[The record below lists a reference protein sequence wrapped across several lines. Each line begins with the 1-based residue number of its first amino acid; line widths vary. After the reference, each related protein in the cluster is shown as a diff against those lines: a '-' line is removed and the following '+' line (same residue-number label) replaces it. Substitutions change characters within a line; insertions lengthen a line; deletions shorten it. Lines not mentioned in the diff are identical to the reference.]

1 MSFQN
6 TFPKNVQKRKPR
18 VVPSSLFPSSPP
30 PTSSVSTCSMC
41 TTCHR
46 AATARAWATACAAS
60 PTTAGARCWASP
72 WPLAPPSYASARRKR
87 RSAPASAW
95 RTRTCSA
102 GASPSPSQLRPLR
115 GTTRPHHPP
124 HLRLHL
130 RFQFNLFPPPLFPSF
145 PWRSRAPLGGKG
157 VRGVSVRERG
167 NPRSPSPFRCLRGP
181 TAPGGGAGGDLTPFP
196 PKPEPFLRS
205 AASCRP
211 PPHPACRLSS
221 PNLVHVLHSACANLW
236 LLNYSHAS
244 SHASCSL
251 MPGLFLCF
259 VQHFM

>member
-1 MSFQN
+1 MF
-6 TFPKNVQKRKPR
+6 KNVNPER
-18 VVPSSLFPSSPP
+18 SHLLSFPPLLP

-72 WPLAPPSYASARRKR
+72 WPPAPPPSASARRKR

-115 GTTRPHHPP
+115 RGTTRPHHPP

-130 RFQFNLFPPPLFPSF
+130 RFQFNLFPPLFPSF
-145 PWRSRAPLGGKG
+145 PWRSRAPLGGTG

-181 TAPGGGAGGDLTPFP
+181 TAPGGGAGGHFTPFP

-205 AASCRP
+205 AASC
-211 PPHPACRLSS
+211 HPACRLSS
-221 PNLVHVLHSACANLW
+221 PNPVHVLHSACANLW
-236 LLNYSHAS
+236 LLNYSCAS

-251 MPGLFLCF
+251 MPGLFLYF

>member
-1 MSFQN
+1 MF
-6 TFPKNVQKRKPR
+6 KNVNPER
-18 VVPSSLFPSSPP
+18 SHLLSFPPLLP

-41 TTCHR
+41 TTCRR
-46 AATARAWATACAAS
+46 AATARARATACAAS
-60 PTTAGARCWASP
+60 RTTAGARCWASP
-72 WPLAPPSYASARRKR
+72 WPPAPPPSASARRKR

-102 GASPSPSQLRPLR
+102 GASPSPSQLRPLRR

-205 AASCRP
+205 AASC
-211 PPHPACRLSS
+211 HPACRLSS